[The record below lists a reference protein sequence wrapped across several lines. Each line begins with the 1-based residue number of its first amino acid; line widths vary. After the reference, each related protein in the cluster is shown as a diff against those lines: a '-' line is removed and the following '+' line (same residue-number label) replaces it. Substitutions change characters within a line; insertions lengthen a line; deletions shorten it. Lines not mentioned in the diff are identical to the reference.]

1 MFFPII
7 KNTTRGSRIFIF
19 LFLVV
24 FGLVLGTAFS
34 ALATILF
41 GDAMSELGK
50 LRFAQICS
58 QVIGFLMP
66 PLFYAALVKE
76 KPLEYLGFRKMPV
89 CALLGVV
96 AMFAVLPFNSL
107 LTEWNEGFTLPESMA
122 AVEEMLRTTEELAEK
137 VMTQLVSVDT
147 FGGLIINILMI
158 GALAAVSEELLFRS
172 VIQPFFIRV
181 CKNAFVGI
189 AITSV
194 LFSAMHFEFYGFI
207 PRIVLGFMLGYMY
220 HLTGSIWTSML
231 MHFVNNAT
239 IVVLYYLS
247 FNGIVEMDVEKFGS
261 SENAVVIIGS
271 LVMTVA
277 IFVACQRLMK
287 CRTKK

>member
-1 MFFPII
+1 MFFPVI
-7 KNTTRGSRIFIF
+7 KDTTRGGRIFIF
-19 LFLVV
+19 LFLMV
-24 FGLVLGTAFS
+24 FGFVFGTALS
-34 ALATILF
+34 AVGSIFF
-41 GDAMSELGK
+41 GDTMSELGK
-50 LRFAQICS
+50 LRFAQIS
-58 QVIGFLMP
+58 GQISGFLIP

-76 KPLEYLGFRKMPV
+76 KPLDSLGFKKMPV
-89 CALLGVV
+89 WALLGIV
-96 AMFAVLPFNSL
+96 AMFTVLPFNSL

-122 AVEEMLRTTEELAEK
+122 AVEEMLRTTEELAER

-147 FGGLIINILMI
+147 IDGLIINILMI

-172 VIQPFFIRV
+172 VIQPFFIKV
-181 CKNAFVGI
+181 CKNAFIGI

-261 SENAVVIIGS
+261 SENVVVIIGS

-277 IFVACQRLMK
+277 IFVVCQRLMK
-287 CRTKK
+287 CLTKK

>member
-1 MFFPII
+1 MFFPVI
-7 KNTTRGSRIFIF
+7 KDTTRGGRIFIF
-19 LFLVV
+19 LFLMV
-24 FGLVLGTAFS
+24 FGFVFGTALS
-34 ALATILF
+34 AVGSIFF
-41 GDAMSELGK
+41 GDTMSELGK
-50 LRFAQICS
+50 LRFAQIS
-58 QVIGFLMP
+58 GQISSFLIP

-76 KPLEYLGFRKMPV
+76 KPLDSLGFKKMPV
-89 CALLGVV
+89 WALLGIV
-96 AMFAVLPFNSL
+96 AMFTVLPFNSL

-122 AVEEMLRTTEELAEK
+122 AVEEMLRTTEELAER

-147 FGGLIINILMI
+147 IDGLIINILMI

-172 VIQPFFIRV
+172 VIQPFFIKV
-181 CKNAFVGI
+181 CKNAFIGI

-261 SENAVVIIGS
+261 SENVVVIIGS

-277 IFVACQRLMK
+277 IFVVCQRLMK
-287 CRTKK
+287 CLTKK

>member
-7 KNTTRGSRIFIF
+7 KDTTRGSRIFIF

-58 QVIGFLMP
+58 EVIGFLMP

-122 AVEEMLRTTEELAEK
+122 GIEELLRSTEQLAEN
-137 VMTQLVSVDT
+137 VMMQLVNVDT
-147 FGGLIINILMI
+147 IGGLIINILMI

-172 VIQPFFIRV
+172 VIQPFLIKV
-181 CKNAFVGI
+181 CKNAFAGI
-189 AITSV
+189 AVTAV
-194 LFSAMHFEFYGFI
+194 LFSAVHFEFYGFI

-220 HLTGSIWTSML
+220 HVTGSIWTSML

-239 IVVLYYLS
+239 IVVLYYLN
-247 FNGIVEMDVEKFGS
+247 FNNIVEVDVESFGTS
-261 SENAVVIIGS
+261 DNIFVIIGS
-271 LVMTVA
+271 VVVTVA
-277 IFVACQRLMK
+277 IFVACHRLGK
-287 CRTKK
+287 RDQNT

>member
-1 MFFPII
+1 MFFPVI
-7 KNTTRGSRIFIF
+7 KDTTRGGRIFIF
-19 LFLVV
+19 LFLMV
-24 FGLVLGTAFS
+24 FGFVFGTALS
-34 ALATILF
+34 AVGSIFF
-41 GDAMSELGK
+41 GDTMSELGK
-50 LRFAQICS
+50 LRFAQIS
-58 QVIGFLMP
+58 GQISGFLIP

-76 KPLEYLGFRKMPV
+76 KPLDSLGFKKMPV
-89 CALLGVV
+89 WALLGIV
-96 AMFAVLPFNSL
+96 AMFTVLPFNSL

-122 AVEEMLRTTEELAEK
+122 AVEEMLRTTEELAER

-147 FGGLIINILMI
+147 IGGLIVNILMI

-172 VIQPFFIRV
+172 VIQPFFIKV
-181 CKNAFVGI
+181 SKNTFIGI

-287 CRTKK
+287 CLTKK

>member
-7 KNTTRGSRIFIF
+7 KNSTRGGRIFIF
-19 LFLVV
+19 LFLMV
-24 FGLVLGTAFS
+24 FGFVFGTALS
-34 ALATILF
+34 AVGSVFF
-41 GDAMSELGK
+41 GDTMSELGK
-50 LRFAQICS
+50 LRFAQIS
-58 QVIGFLMP
+58 GQISGFLIP

-76 KPLEYLGFRKMPV
+76 KPLDSLGFKKMPV
-89 CALLGVV
+89 WALLGIV
-96 AMFAVLPFNSL
+96 AMFTVLPFNSL

-122 AVEEMLRTTEELAEK
+122 GIEELLRTTEELAER

-147 FGGLIINILMI
+147 IGGLIINILMI

-172 VIQPFFIRV
+172 VIQPFSIKV
-181 CKNAFVGI
+181 CKNAFAGI
-189 AITSV
+189 AVTAV
-194 LFSAMHFEFYGFI
+194 LFSAVHFEFYGFI

-220 HLTGSIWTSML
+220 HVSGSIWTSML

-247 FNGIVEMDVEKFGS
+247 FNDIVEMDVEKFGS

>member
-122 AVEEMLRTTEELAEK
+122 GIEELLRSTEQLAEK
-137 VMTQLVSVDT
+137 VMMQLVNVDT
-147 FGGLIINILMI
+147 VGGLIINILMI

-172 VIQPFFIRV
+172 VIQPFLIKV

-189 AITSV
+189 AVTAV
-194 LFSAMHFEFYGFI
+194 LFSAVHFEFYGFV

-220 HLTGSIWTSML
+220 HVTGSIWTSML

-239 IVVLYYLS
+239 IVVLYYLN
-247 FNGIVEMDVEKFGS
+247 FNNIVEMDVESFGTSDNIFVIFGS
-261 SENAVVIIGS
+261 IAV
-271 LVMTVA
+271 TVA
-277 IFVACQRLMK
+277 IFVVCHRL
-287 CRTKK
+287 CRRDQNT

>member
-1 MFFPII
+1 MFFPVI
-7 KNTTRGSRIFIF
+7 KDTTRGGRIFIF
-19 LFLVV
+19 LFLMV
-24 FGLVLGTAFS
+24 FGFVFGTALS
-34 ALATILF
+34 AVGSIFF
-41 GDAMSELGK
+41 GDTMSELGK
-50 LRFAQICS
+50 LRFAQIS
-58 QVIGFLMP
+58 GQISGFLIP

-76 KPLEYLGFRKMPV
+76 KPLDSLGFKKMPV
-89 CALLGVV
+89 WALLGIV
-96 AMFAVLPFNSL
+96 AMFTVLPFNSL

-122 AVEEMLRTTEELAEK
+122 AVEEMLRTTEELAER

-147 FGGLIINILMI
+147 IGGLIINILMI

-172 VIQPFFIRV
+172 VIQPFFIKV
-181 CKNAFVGI
+181 CKNAFIGI

-261 SENAVVIIGS
+261 SENAVMIIGS

-287 CRTKK
+287 CLTKK